1 MKLNESVVRK
11 CTITYRISKYA
22 VIKLYLKNLEYKCTT
37 ASLESGM
44 RVLYVGIQYLPS
56 TISVS
61 PEFRNGFP
69 NLFIKFD
76 D

>member
-1 MKLNESVVRK
+1 MKLNESLVRK
-11 CTITYRISKYA
+11 CTITYRIAEYA
-22 VIKLYLKNLEYKCTT
+22 VMKLYLRILEHKCTT
-37 ASLESGM
+37 ASLESYM

-56 TISVS
+56 TISMS